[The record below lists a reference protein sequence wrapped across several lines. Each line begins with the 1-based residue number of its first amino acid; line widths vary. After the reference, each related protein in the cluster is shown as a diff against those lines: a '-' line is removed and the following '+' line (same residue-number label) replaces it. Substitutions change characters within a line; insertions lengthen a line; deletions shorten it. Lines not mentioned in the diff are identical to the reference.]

1 MKTLTI
7 RSERDLVAKAAAG
20 SREAFD
26 SLVDLHYQ
34 AVYAHAYR
42 ILRNSDDAS
51 DATQTAFVKALR
63 SIAEFDVERPM
74 RPWLYRI
81 CGNVCIDLARAR
93 HRTNESIDKHAYN
106 LGILRRLH
114 PEVEVVEADLAE
126 PGDWAQA
133 FAGAAVVVQLHAQ
146 ITGKHRDLFDRN
158 NLDATRHV
166 LDACRAHAVP
176 YLVHISSSVV
186 NSVATDDYTETK
198 KLQEAM
204 VVKSGLR
211 HCVLRPQL

>member
-1 MKTLTI
+1 MEMKTLTI

-93 HRTNESIDKHAYN
+93 HRTNESIDKHAYMLESEDDLEGSAEQNDLREKILKAIMN
-106 LGILRRLH
+106 LPEKYRRILILRH
-114 PEVEVVEADLAE
+114 YEQMAVEEIAEA
-126 PGDWAQA
+126 
-133 FAGAAVVVQLHAQ
+133 
-146 ITGKHRDLFDRN
+146 
-158 NLDATRHV
+158 LDAPEGTIKSW
-166 LDACRAHAVP
+166 LFRARAMLKKELAPLVETGLCEVP
-176 YLVHISSSVV
+176 
-186 NSVATDDYTETK
+186 A
-198 KLQEAM
+198 
-204 VVKSGLR
+204 
-211 HCVLRPQL
+211 

>member
-93 HRTNESIDKHAYN
+93 HRTNESIDKHAYMLESQDDLEGSAEQNDLREKILKAIMN
-106 LGILRRLH
+106 LPEKYRRILILRH
-114 PEVEVVEADLAE
+114 YEQMAVEEIAEA
-126 PGDWAQA
+126 
-133 FAGAAVVVQLHAQ
+133 
-146 ITGKHRDLFDRN
+146 
-158 NLDATRHV
+158 LDAPEGTIKSW
-166 LDACRAHAVP
+166 LFRARAMLKKELAPLVETGLYEVP
-176 YLVHISSSVV
+176 
-186 NSVATDDYTETK
+186 A
-198 KLQEAM
+198 
-204 VVKSGLR
+204 
-211 HCVLRPQL
+211 

>member
-1 MKTLTI
+1 MEMKTVSVH
-7 RSERDLVAKAAAG
+7 SERDLVAKASAG
-20 SREAFD
+20 NREAFD

-93 HRTNESIDKHAYN
+93 HRTNEPIDKHAYMLESEDDLEGSAEQNDLREKILKAIMN
-106 LGILRRLH
+106 LPEKYRRILILRH
-114 PEVEVVEADLAE
+114 YEQMAVEEIAEA
-126 PGDWAQA
+126 
-133 FAGAAVVVQLHAQ
+133 
-146 ITGKHRDLFDRN
+146 
-158 NLDATRHV
+158 LDAPEGTIKSW
-166 LDACRAHAVP
+166 LFRARAMLKKELAPLVETGLCEVP
-176 YLVHISSSVV
+176 
-186 NSVATDDYTETK
+186 A
-198 KLQEAM
+198 
-204 VVKSGLR
+204 
-211 HCVLRPQL
+211 

>member
-1 MKTLTI
+1 MEMKTI
-7 RSERDLVAKAAAG
+7 SVHSERDLVAKAAAG

-63 SIAEFDVERPM
+63 SIAEFDVTRPM

-93 HRTNESIDKHAYN
+93 HRTNESIDKHAYMLESEDDLEGSAEQNDLREKILKAIMN
-106 LGILRRLH
+106 LPEKYRRILILRH
-114 PEVEVVEADLAE
+114 YEQMAVEEIAEA
-126 PGDWAQA
+126 
-133 FAGAAVVVQLHAQ
+133 
-146 ITGKHRDLFDRN
+146 
-158 NLDATRHV
+158 LDAPEGTIKSW
-166 LDACRAHAVP
+166 LFRARAMLKKELAPLVETGLCEVP
-176 YLVHISSSVV
+176 
-186 NSVATDDYTETK
+186 A
-198 KLQEAM
+198 
-204 VVKSGLR
+204 
-211 HCVLRPQL
+211 

>member
-1 MKTLTI
+1 MKTI
-7 RSERDLVAKAAAG
+7 SVHSERDLVAKAAAG

-93 HRTNESIDKHAYN
+93 HRTNEPIDKHAYMLESDDDLEGSAEQNDLREKILKAIMN
-106 LGILRRLH
+106 LPEKYRRILILRH
-114 PEVEVVEADLAE
+114 YEQMAVEEIAEA
-126 PGDWAQA
+126 
-133 FAGAAVVVQLHAQ
+133 
-146 ITGKHRDLFDRN
+146 
-158 NLDATRHV
+158 LDAPEGTIKSW
-166 LDACRAHAVP
+166 LFRARAMLKKELAP
-176 YLVHISSSVV
+176 LV
-186 NSVATDDYTETK
+186 E
-198 KLQEAM
+198 
-204 VVKSGLR
+204 SGL
-211 HCVLRPQL
+211 CEVPA